1 MQDAQFQYVQGQ
13 GRPGFATLIPQF
25 EAWSAAACA
34 AAPDSTLDIRYGEA
48 ARETFD
54 FFPADGGTA
63 RATLVYFHAGYWQSR
78 DKSTFRFIA
87 PAFTRAGLHVA
98 LVNYPLCPHVSL
110 THLLD
115 AARRAVAGVHN
126 HVAAR
131 GQPGLPLVAAGH
143 SAGGHIAV
151 ELGLTDWAHA
161 SAGNTPPARGVYGV
175 VALSGVYDLA
185 PLVGTTLNTALGLDA
200 ASARR
205 HSPLWRVGLVAPPA
219 LFGVGGAETPAF
231 LAQNQ
236 AMADAWQAAGHP
248 SVVYTVED
256 ADHFTLLEHLVQA
269 DNPLHNAVLAL
280 VDTLP
285 GV

>member
-1 MQDAQFQYVQGQ
+1 MALAFNHRHLYYFWVVAKEGSMTRAAQRLDMAVQTVSAQVRELERDLGCQLLRPAGRGLALTDAGATYLHAVQ
-13 GRPGFATLIPQF
+13 RILADID
-25 EAWSAAACA
+25 EADAAAA
-34 AAPDSTLDIRYGEA
+34 SQRTLATGLLRLNAPLAYGV
-48 ARETFD
+48 R
-54 FFPADGGTA
+54 
-63 RATLVYFHAGYWQSR
+63 R
-78 DKSTFRFIA
+78 IA
-87 PAFTRAGLHVA
+87 PLMPEF
-98 LVNYPLCPHVSL
+98 S
-110 THLLD
+110 
-115 AARRAVAGVHN
+115 RRHPAVT
-126 HVAAR
+126 
-131 GQPGLPLVAAGH
+131 
-143 SAGGHIAV
+143 V

-161 SAGNTPPARGVYGV
+161 SAGNTPPARGVDGV

-248 SVVYTVED
+248 SVVHTVED

-269 DNPLHNAVLAL
+269 GNPLHNAVLAL
-280 VDTLP
+280 VDALP